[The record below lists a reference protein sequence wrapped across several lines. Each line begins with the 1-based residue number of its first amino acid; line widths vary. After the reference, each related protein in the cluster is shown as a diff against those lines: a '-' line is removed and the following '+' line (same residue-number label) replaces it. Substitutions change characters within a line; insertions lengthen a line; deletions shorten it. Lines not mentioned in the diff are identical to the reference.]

1 MNVFRIVDEVKQ
13 YRLIIFIDQ
22 VKICFMKERYRRKRV
37 GICRFSIL
45 NSVGWTR
52 IIWDYKRI
60 GILVFAKK
68 IWSVMNKFNHIFSR
82 YIKKID
88 IFHKITLR
96 APKKHTIFW
105 QPANWLFVLIFERVY
120 FYLKQNFTKC
130 QYSLFNRPFRK
141 LTQSVCLLQKKMC
154 PFLLLSMLSI

>member
-1 MNVFRIVDEVKQ
+1 
-13 YRLIIFIDQ
+13 
-22 VKICFMKERYRRKRV
+22 
-37 GICRFSIL
+37 
-45 NSVGWTR
+45 
-52 IIWDYKRI
+52 
-60 GILVFAKK
+60 
-68 IWSVMNKFNHIFSR
+68 MNKFNHIFSR

-141 LTQSVCLLQKKMC
+141 LTQSVCLLQKKNVSFFAALNVIYIMGNFNFFSGLKITFFKLIQHS
-154 PFLLLSMLSI
+154 PNILVNITVLSVLIYSFIIQEFTFNRHFFK